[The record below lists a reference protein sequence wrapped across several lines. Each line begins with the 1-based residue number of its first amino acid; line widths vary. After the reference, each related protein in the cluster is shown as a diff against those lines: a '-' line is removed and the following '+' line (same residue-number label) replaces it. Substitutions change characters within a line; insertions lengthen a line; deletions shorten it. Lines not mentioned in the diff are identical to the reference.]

1 MILFQLKKK
10 LNNAEEKNSK
20 KTNGNYWVKGLKII
34 FFSFFILFCFPSFLQ
49 CAYNLLVLRTKQKK
63 MHFKSA
69 QI

>member
-10 LNNAEEKNSK
+10 LNNAEEKNSR

-34 FFSFFILFCFPSFLQ
+34 FFLSLISFVFQAFYSVHIIFLSLGQ
-49 CAYNLLVLRTKQKK
+49 NRKK